1 MNILIGS
8 NNKHKAAEIQEIF
21 DRVAP
26 GKVKIMIPAEVLN
39 EKLDII
45 EDGDTLEAN
54 AYLKA
59 RGFYDATGI
68 ACIADDTGLE
78 IDALSGN
85 PGVHSARFA
94 GEESNDQKNRTKVL
108 KMMAPVDQKE
118 RSARFRTVICYCEA
132 DEVWYVDGIC
142 EGSIIETERGDS
154 GFGYD
159 PIFIPDGY
167 DVTFAE
173 MTAEQKNK
181 ISHRGKA
188 IENLIS
194 ELKRR
199 KII

>member
-1 MNILIGS
+1 MKILIAS
-8 NNKHKAAEIQEIF
+8 NNKHKAEEIQEIF
-21 DRVAP
+21 DRVAY
-26 GKVKIMIPAEVLN
+26 GKVRIIIPADVLD

-59 RGFYDATGI
+59 RGFFDATGI

-78 IDALSGN
+78 IDALSGK

-94 GEESNDQKNRTKVL
+94 GEESNDLRNRVKVL
-108 KMMAPVDQKE
+108 KMMDGIESKE
-118 RSARFRTVICYCEA
+118 RSARFRTVICYCKGQ
-132 DEVWYVDGIC
+132 EVWYVNGIC
-142 EGSIIETERGDS
+142 EGHIIEAERGDS

-159 PIFIPDGY
+159 PIFMPDGY
-167 DVTFAE
+167 DLTFAE
-173 MTAEQKNK
+173 MTAKQKNK

-194 ELKRR
+194 EFQQRM
-199 KII
+199 II